1 MEGDFDVFYPTYFSP
16 YFLDYIGD
24 KPFVMSVHDMI
35 PELYLQ
41 YFNKDTDPQ
50 INGRKVL
57 CPLATAIEVPTE
69 TTKRDLLRFLPDID
83 ESKIHVI
90 SRSLDPDFGK
100 QYYNKSIVPFK
111 YILYVGQRW
120 AYKRFDWF
128 VKHITPFMQKHSDI
142 HLICTGNGF
151 NRQEQ
156 QLLTSYG
163 IIDKTHT
170 IFANDFEL
178 PTLYKYAELFIFPS
192 EYEGFGLP
200 ILESYKMGG
209 IALLND
215 TDCFRE
221 VTFNQGIFFNLKEN
235 ESNLSD
241 VAESIYNLSD
251 AEKDEIRKKQYS
263 IFSYY
268 TQERYINNIKSM
280 IDYAINPKSRDIEK
294 PKKISIITVNYN
306 NKSGLVN
313 TINSVLRQT
322 YYNNIEHIVIDGGST
337 DGSAD
342 LIRQC
347 SEKLFYSVSEK
358 DNGIYEA
365 MNKGIEK
372 ATGDYCLFL
381 NSGDYFCNSS
391 VIESAVRYLDKDIV
405 YGDIKLNGRMVKKYS
420 SMLDVHYFD
429 YESLPHPASFIKT
442 SLLKERNYDT
452 DFNIISDWI
461 FFRESIARGVTYRH
475 IDLPISNFFLG
486 GKSSDEKAL
495 SKEKE
500 KYFSSDGKWK
510 NEITVIVP
518 CYNYGK
524 YITETLDSLKTST
537 YQDFH
542 CIIVNDGST
551 DDSEEIIKN
560 AIAGDNRFEYFR
572 IDNHGVGYARNYGIR
587 KSDSKYILCLD
598 SDDKISPTYIENGI
612 KYLNKNDDVTLY
624 YGNAQ
629 MFFDDGT
636 SSDWY
641 LPEFNYSRLLL
652 SNQIYCSFIYRRS
665 DYNRCGGYDEVMH
678 GYEDWEFLVRLLDGK
693 KVYRTD
699 DVVFY
704 YRRHNDSK
712 DAQVSKDVR
721 SYLRYIIGKNIPVYM
736 KYGLITDNKKQDKS
750 SLLTYN
756 NVNKQSDNVSFV
768 SVESLR

>member
-1 MEGDFDVFYPTYFSP
+1 MEIFDEMTFFTEEDFDDEFLKKYGSHFRDYKRGYGYWSWKPYFILQELNRLNEGDTVVYADAGCMLLNKNRNKLAEWIDIASSSDSGILSP
-16 YFLDYIGD
+16 CYGPYIEHEWTRGD
-24 KPFVMSVHDMI
+24 LH
-35 PELYLQ
+35 EY
-41 YFNKDTDPQ
+41 
-50 INGRKVL
+50 
-57 CPLATAIEVPTE
+57 
-69 TTKRDLLRFLPDID
+69 
-83 ESKIHVI
+83 
-90 SRSLDPDFGK
+90 
-100 QYYNKSIVPFK
+100 
-111 YILYVGQRW
+111 
-120 AYKRFDWF
+120 
-128 VKHITPFMQKHSDI
+128 
-142 HLICTGNGF
+142 
-151 NRQEQ
+151 
-156 QLLTSYG
+156 
-163 IIDKTHT
+163 IDKTYNKNHIDIFDKALQCGAT
-170 IFANDFEL
+170 VMVICKKKKSVEFVKNWLDVMTEHFHLCTDEPSSVPNHPDFKENRHDQSVFSMLSKIYGIETIETKYGVYDKENSPIFAARCRND
-178 PTLYKYAELFIFPS
+178 KY
-192 EYEGFGLP
+192 
-200 ILESYKMGG
+200 
-209 IALLND
+209 
-215 TDCFRE
+215 TW
-221 VTFNQGIFFNLKEN
+221 
-235 ESNLSD
+235 
-241 VAESIYNLSD
+241 
-251 AEKDEIRKKQYS
+251 KK
-263 IFSYY
+263 
-268 TQERYINNIKSM
+268 T

-306 NKSGLVN
+306 NKVGLVN

-322 YYNNIEHIVIDGGST
+322 YYNNIEYIVIDGGST

-381 NSGDYFCNSS
+381 NSGDYFCNNS

-420 SMLDVHYFD
+420 STLDVHYFD

-442 SLLKERNYDT
+442 SLLKDRNYDT

-524 YITETLDSLKTST
+524 YIAETLDSLKTST

-612 KYLNKNDDVTLY
+612 KYLNENDDVTLY

-750 SLLTYN
+750 SLLAYN